1 MTTPH
6 PPALIQAA
14 RAVSDDAT
22 ANPDWGFTI
31 SGTLLDRLEDAL
43 KALPPDPV
51 ICPRA
56 LLIQVYCAVM
66 RAADIE
72 QDAATCRYFKD
83 LATRLRAEIGEAANG

>member
-1 MTTPH
+1 MKADQ

-14 RAVSDDAT
+14 RAVVDDAT

-56 LLIQVYCAVM
+56 LLLS
-66 RAADIE
+66 AADALE
-72 QDAATCRYFKD
+72 GWYDSPEDNGYKKCCD
-83 LATRLRAEIGEAANG
+83 LATRLRAEIGEETNG